1 MKTISLS
8 ILISSGI
15 LLGALVNQV
24 EAADSNDG
32 FDGLYAKRIELFAK
46 QLAIYESAVDQASA
60 AEAAKKWRGLLPLE
74 KEIVQLADKH
84 GQPDEKR
91 LAELNEK
98 YGKRLNEVS
107 NLTLK
112 AGYGLADKP
121 YGKAL
126 HIALLE
132 NLAEV
137 KDSEE
142 IRQALAMLK
151 GDPRALAALEAE
163 RAAAAEKR
171 AAIKTDPA
179 IDEAFNAYLAATR
192 ELTAHLNGIKD
203 GAGAREATPRAL
215 KLLEN
220 WEAKRKSLDDFG
232 PAAGNT
238 TQKLYPKM
246 KTDMGA
252 LVLTVIKLNGDKAL
266 SEPLKDVL
274 ERIMKAFADV

>member
-1 MKTISLS
+1 M
-8 ILISSGI
+8 
-15 LLGALVNQV
+15 LLAAFSNPVGAA
-24 EAADSNDG
+24 EPGDG
-32 FDGLYAKRIELFAK
+32 FDGLYGKRIELFTK
-46 QLAIYESAVDQASA
+46 QLDIYESVTDQASA
-60 AEAAKKWRGLLPLE
+60 AEAAKKWSALLPLE
-74 KEIVQLADKH
+74 KEIVQLADKL

-121 YGKAL
+121 YMKAL
-126 HIALLE
+126 SIAQLE

-137 KDSEE
+137 KDSEA
-142 IRQALAMLK
+142 IRQELKVMK
-151 GDPRALAALEAE
+151 GDPKAVADLEAK
-163 RAAAAEKR
+163 RKAASEKR

-203 GAGAREATPRAL
+203 GAGAKEAAPKAL

-220 WEAKRKSLDDFG
+220 WEAKRNSLDDFG
-232 PAAGNT
+232 PAADNT
-238 TQKLYPKM
+238 IQKLYPKM

-274 ERIMKAFADV
+274 ERIMKSFADV